1 LEIQI
6 LFKINSSSNFGDKS
20 KVLFKTSN
28 LALQYMSK
36 FAFLQ
41 STNLG
46 LIYQINQVII
56 YQIQMKNQRIVL
68 LFWKH
73 SFETRLGPAGRP
85 EAGTGPSLRKNRER
99 KNPRWPSWSGKTR
112 SKTQLQSVNFCFFVL
127 KRRRFDFLKKR
138 IDPDNPVKTQNP
150 GLRPSWPP
158 DRV

>member
-1 LEIQI
+1 
-6 LFKINSSSNFGDKS
+6 
-20 KVLFKTSN
+20 
-28 LALQYMSK
+28 MPK

-41 STNLG
+41 STNLD

-99 KNPRWPSWSGKTR
+99 KNPRWPSWPGKTR
-112 SKTQLQSVNFCFFVL
+112 SKTQLQSVDFCFFCT
-127 KRRRFDFLKKR
+127 KTTSFWFFLKKNWPRQSGQNQEPGPWTELTTGSGLKTIFER
-138 IDPDNPVKTQNP
+138 I
-150 GLRPSWPP
+150 L
-158 DRV
+158 